1 MATRIKPT
9 RKGLY
14 QDDFYVWTR
23 RQAECLRAR
32 RYDEL
37 DLENLIEEVAEL
49 GDTAK
54 KSARRRTR
62 TIIEHLLKLQHSPAV
77 GPRAGW
83 RDTIRTQ
90 RDDLLD
96 DLTPTLRRELEDDQP
111 GMLRAINL
119 DDQHGIVTKEID
131 NVRSNGFLPPKLPT
145 EDPASAQVLPKQ
157 RLRFGGVV
165 AHLTGTEVGH
175 CRAGGS
181 CRPLLR
187 R

>member
-9 RKGLY
+9 RKSLY

-32 RYDEL
+32 RYEEL

-54 KSARRRTR
+54 KSARSRAR

-77 GPRAGW
+77 GPRPGW

-96 DLTPTLRRELEDDQP
+96 DLTPTLRREHRNWTSSTP
-111 GMLRAINL
+111 
-119 DDQHGIVTKEID
+119 
-131 NVRSNGFLPPKLPT
+131 VRVSGRRGRCATTVSP
-145 EDPASAQVLPKQ
+145 
-157 RLRFGGVV
+157 
-165 AHLTGTEVGH
+165 
-175 CRAGGS
+175 
-181 CRPLLR
+181 RPLTPCPR
-187 R
+187 PAPTASTRSPATGCRERYGATRGVRY